1 MSGGLS
7 GRGMSRVALAHHWVK
22 SMRGGEKVLE
32 QMCLLFPDAPIYTLV
47 ADPEALSPI
56 LQSHEIRTSWLQ
68 FLSRGTDL
76 YKKLLPLFP
85 RAVAALRVRGSPQVI
100 LSSDASLIKGLSYPA
115 GAVQVCYCH
124 SPPRYLWDLQEV
136 YGQSAEAGGAA
147 GRALLKR
154 ITPCVREFDR
164 KAAQRVDYFIAN
176 SSFVQTRI
184 RDYYGRDSEVIYPPV
199 AIDDF
204 SPGGEPED
212 FYLIVS
218 QLVGYK
224 RIDVAVEAFNKLKRR
239 LIIIGDGPERQRLE
253 KGANSNIT
261 FLGGRSSQ
269 ELKDHYR
276 RCRAFVFPGIED
288 FGIAPLEAQASGRPV
303 IAYRRGGTL
312 ETVVEGET
320 GLFFDRQEAGDL
332 IEAVKAFESKPGGGD
347 ARLCRG
353 QAEKFGPERFRS
365 EYKSFL
371 ARRLPELFG
380 SYAWPC

>member
-1 MSGGLS
+1 M
-7 GRGMSRVALAHHWVK
+7 
-22 SMRGGEKVLE
+22 
-32 QMCLLFPDAPIYTLV
+32 
-47 ADPEALSPI
+47 
-56 LQSHEIRTSWLQ
+56 Q

-136 YGQSAEAGGAA
+136 YGQSAEAGGAV
-147 GRALLKR
+147 GRAFLKR
-154 ITPCVREFDR
+154 ITPYVREFDR

-176 SSFVQTRI
+176 SCFVQTRI

-239 LIIIGDGPERQRLE
+239 LIIIGDGPERPRLE
-253 KGANSNIT
+253 KSANSNIT

-269 ELKDHYR
+269 ELKDYYR

-320 GLFFDRQEAGDL
+320 GLFFDRQEAEDL
-332 IEAVKAFESKPGGGD
+332 IEAVKAFESKPGGWD